1 MLVDA
6 RRTAPVPALFS
17 ALRCLQVSKQCFCIK
32 DCYGL
37 YCLNILFWNCSKIT
51 VPAVLLSYFSGI
63 SLNIKMY
70 YILMYKQMYFVFL
83 QEKNSSV
90 HTVLLL
96 VDKDSSYMRVDK
108 RTLPQV
114 SDSLR

>member
-1 MLVDA
+1 
-6 RRTAPVPALFS
+6 
-17 ALRCLQVSKQCFCIK
+17 
-32 DCYGL
+32 
-37 YCLNILFWNCSKIT
+37 
-51 VPAVLLSYFSGI
+51 
-63 SLNIKMY
+63 
-70 YILMYKQMYFVFL
+70 MYKQMYFVFL

-114 SDSLR
+114 SDSLRWLTHWGDWLTQVTDSLR